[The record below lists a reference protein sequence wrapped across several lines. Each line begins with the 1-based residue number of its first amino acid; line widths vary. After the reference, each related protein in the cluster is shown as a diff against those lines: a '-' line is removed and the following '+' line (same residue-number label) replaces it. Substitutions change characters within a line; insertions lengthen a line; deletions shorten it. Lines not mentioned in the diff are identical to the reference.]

1 MFGKGGNPV
10 NSDRVTQR
18 LAEQKAAR
26 ETQARKPEPKA
37 QTRAAAAPDRRARPD
52 TSRIDKGVVR
62 KGGSG

>member
-1 MFGKGGNPV
+1 MFGKGSSPV

-26 ETQARKPEPKA
+26 EAQAKAKPEP
-37 QTRAAAAPDRRARPD
+37 TRQAAAPDRRARPD